1 MQYQLPSSVCSLRR
15 NLSQTYRKQTDND
28 DNDDDEKS
36 KKWKILFSMAL
47 FFPVI
52 YAKQKPTTSSDNED
66 LKEKLEKS
74 KPREK
79 YNFIA
84 DVVEVIIPSIVQ
96 IGIKTA
102 TPYGQMD
109 AASGSGF
116 IVTTDGVILTNAHV
130 VRNHIRDINVKL
142 NDGRSFNG
150 RVLKIDRSADLAIIK
165 IDCV

>member
-1 MQYQLPSSVCSLRR
+1 MAFD
-15 NLSQTYRKQTDND
+15 RKQNDN
-28 DNDDDEKS
+28 NEEKS
-36 KKWKILFSMAL
+36 KWTTRLFSMAL
-47 FFPVI
+47 FLPVI
-52 YAKQKPTTSSDNED
+52 YAKTENEK
-66 LKEKLEKS
+66 LKERLEES

-165 IDCV
+165 IDCVSVFTFLFNLRHSVNFLS

>member
-1 MQYQLPSSVCSLRR
+1 MIIFD
-15 NLSQTYRKQTDND
+15 RKQADN
-28 DNDDDEKS
+28 DDEKS
-36 KKWKILFSMAL
+36 NKWKILFSMAL

-52 YAKQKPTTSSDNED
+52 YAKQKPSSDNED

-74 KPREK
+74 KPRKK